1 MRTYGHWREWRGDKR
16 KTEKNLRGLR
26 MRALLLLIVAQT
38 AHGFGTG
45 RPRAVRGRLER
56 TRTPARLRMSPDD
69 EAQRLREKANQLR
82 IEAEKARLSVG
93 VKKIDELEKELR
105 DLKSNEE
112 DAGRLEVLKGRVED
126 LVRKSVTADVADEM
140 LGSLAAFSSS
150 PDSDAQPVAA
160 SPGQGKVL
168 SEEEMKTA
176 LALVET
182 LPVPVKDTLA
192 RSVGYPSFDSIIQLE
207 EFIENLNSKQDTTAE
222 RLRKLYY
229 EAFARNLP
237 GGVEGGQ
244 DDAEE
249 IIGMLATAMEE
260 SSTGRAMELFPRQV
274 QENEEG
280 IPTEDDAQVVFQVLA
295 EGSTCFSASEK
306 PQKVGGGYIIKGTYK
321 ETSNSSDLIDA
332 IDGKIGKISQT
343 WKNKFQ
349 VSLVEIYSDDDT
361 QLFQDALFISPNKF
375 PVMAPKAL
383 SVAVTAIALFSSVVY
398 CIDCFAENTVVMER
412 LKDAAQIGQNGGGQ
426 VDLSWF
432 NELLIPM
439 LLVLGAAQALHEAAH
454 YTMAWTKQVKL
465 SAPTILPSQ
474 ALPYLSFQNRLKT
487 SPRDYASLFDI
498 AFVGPFVGLTF
509 SFLALYYGL
518 QLTLTVDSST
528 AQLFPSLPVGFLTQS
543 ALGGTLVDTVLGG
556 GDGIILNQDPTTQ
569 VPLHP
574 VAVAGFLGMIVHA
587 LDLVPVGSTDGGRMS
602 QAVLGRVWH
611 LTFSSI
617 VFFSILVATF
627 TTDSD
632 SLLGFLFIYSFT
644 QRDLE
649 VPCRNEIEKADLPR
663 ALTAFICWVLAAL
676 IIVPIR

>member
-1 MRTYGHWREWRGDKR
+1 
-16 KTEKNLRGLR
+16 
-26 MRALLLLIVAQT
+26 MRALLLIILTQT
-38 AHGFGTG
+38 AHGFGTTG
-45 RPRAVRGRLER
+45 RPGAVRAGRLER

-93 VKKIDELEKELR
+93 LKKIDEIERELR

-112 DAGRLEVLKGRVED
+112 DAGKLEALKGRVED

-150 PDSDAQPVAA
+150 PDSDAQPVAP
-160 SPGQGKVL
+160 SSGQGQLVSNL
-168 SEEEMKTA
+168 SEEEMETA

-192 RSVGYPSFDSIIQLE
+192 RSVGYPSFDSIIKLE
-207 EFIENLNSKQDTTAE
+207 EFIENLNSKQDMTTE

-249 IIGMLATAMEE
+249 IIEMLATAMEE
-260 SSTGRAMELFPRQV
+260 SSSGRAMELFPRQV

-295 EGSTCFSASEK
+295 DSSTCFSASEK
-306 PQKVGGGYIIKGTYK
+306 PQRVGGGYIIKGTYK
-321 ETSNSSDLIDA
+321 ETSNSGDLIDA

-412 LKDAAQIGQNGGGQ
+412 LKDAAQIGQDGGGQ

-439 LLVLGAAQALHEAAH
+439 LLVLGAAQALHEVAQ

-518 QLTLTVDSST
+518 QLTSTVDSST

-574 VAVAGFLGMIVHA
+574 IAVAGFLGMIVNA
-587 LDLVPVGSTDGGRMS
+587 LDLLPVGSTDGGRMS

-649 VPCRNEIEKADLPR
+649 VPCR
-663 ALTAFICWVLAAL
+663 
-676 IIVPIR
+676 